1 MLSGAAVVPRPSKL
15 RARVTNTPRRL
26 AADVDLRSP
35 DGRLFADIF
44 DGLAAE
50 FGPGADPARLR
61 EVTFLKFELERA
73 HASGACSLEDIV
85 RLHNVIERKERAL
98 RAAKRIAGSKPA
110 PGLHARLA
118 ARYGGRGDAP

>member
-1 MLSGAAVVPRPSKL
+1 MLSGATVVTRRSKL

-50 FGPGADPARLR
+50 VGPGADPARLR

-98 RAAKRIAGSKPA
+98 RAAKRAAGSK
-110 PGLHARLA
+110 
-118 ARYGGRGDAP
+118 